1 MSGRIV
7 FVREGWQLRPSET
20 ATADDYA
27 AWVKNGAPPAPTAAD
42 IDALVTDEFVD
53 GLGPAIADAVMGLGA
68 LHPDN
73 RAIALSQEAIKAAL
87 RELLGVKS

>member
-42 IDALVTDEFVD
+42 IDALVKAARYEAHLAWLRSN
-53 GLGPAIADAVMGLGA
+53 GLHGNRMAGVQADALDAAVG
-68 LHPDN
+68 
-73 RAIALSQEAIKAAL
+73 AAL